1 MRAMLA
7 SLARRCG
14 VAHRAFWREDW
25 RSFARTLSSSASD
38 QESALQNAMLSSFQR
53 WFEAYGGTTSGI
65 SMVQTPSIG
74 WGLTASRDVDVGER
88 LILLPRVLQMTYSL
102 QDRESTSSSDQ
113 ATAEQDREPDT
124 PLYLKELIAQI
135 PDELWS
141 VRLGLALLHER
152 ALGGKSPFFQYIS
165 LLPAMHR
172 GLPLFFGPEAVDA
185 LQYLPLVVQ
194 VKRRS
199 RFLID
204 YSSGPLKDVTA
215 GKDGKTESVPFD
227 GYSVGADAL
236 GWAFACA
243 SSRAFRV
250 AGEGKP
256 AAMLPLIDV
265 ANHSFE
271 ASAEVRAAMGEG
283 PGAIEMVA
291 SRPLRAG
298 DEVTLNYGNLSNDH
312 FLLDYGF
319 VPQGINKHDTASL
332 RWDVSYLE
340 AAREVAG
347 LAQVPFAA
355 GTEPWQSAMLSELG
369 LDDDPEVLV
378 TRDERQPVD
387 ARLLAGIRV
396 LYASG
401 PEDFSS
407 GGSGEALQPLRHGA
421 LLESTLDRTK
431 EAYALRTAQAALALA
446 LGNFPTTLKE
456 DETKLEELTAEL
468 AELSGVGDALEKENL
483 ALAVKFRKGKKEVI
497 SRAMKAIDERLRVVL
512 AS

>member
-1 MRAMLA
+1 MLA

-14 VAHRAFWREDW
+14 GVAHRGFWRGDG
-25 RSFARTLSSSASD
+25 RFFSRTLSASASD
-38 QESALQNAMLSSFQR
+38 HESALQNAMLSSFQR
-53 WFEAYGGTTSGI
+53 WFEAYGGTCTAI

-102 QDRESTSSSDQ
+102 QDRAATSSSDKL
-113 ATAEQDREPDT
+113 DRGPDT
-124 PLYLKELIAQI
+124 PQYLKGLIAQV

-141 VRLGLALLHER
+141 VRLGLKLLHER
-152 ALGGKSPFFQYIS
+152 ALGTKSPFFQYVS

-172 GLPLFFGPEAVDA
+172 GLPLFFGPEAVGA
-185 LQYLPLVVQ
+185 LQYPPLAEQ

-204 YSSGPLKDVTA
+204 YSSGPLKEVTA
-215 GKDGKTESVPFD
+215 VKDGETEIVPFD
-227 GYSVGADAL
+227 GYSVGADTL

-271 ASAEVRAAMGEG
+271 PSAEVRPALGEG
-283 PGAIEMVA
+283 PGTIEMVA
-291 SRPLRAG
+291 CRPIRAG
-298 DEVTLNYGNLSNDH
+298 DEVTLNYGNLSNDY

-319 VPQGINKHDTASL
+319 VPQGTNGHDNASL

-355 GTEPWQSAMLSELG
+355 STDTWQSNALSELG
-369 LDDDPEVLV
+369 LDKDPEVLV
-378 TRDERQPVD
+378 TRDEKQPVD
-387 ARLLAGIRV
+387 ARLLAGIRI
-396 LYASG
+396 LYAQG
-401 PEDFSS
+401 PEDFS
-407 GGSGEALQPLRHGA
+407 GGGDGDAFQPLRHGS
-421 LLESTLDRTK
+421 LSESTLDRTK

-456 DETKLEELTAEL
+456 DEMKLEELNAEL
-468 AELSGVGDALEKENL
+468 AGASGVGDALEKENL

-512 AS
+512 ASQ